1 MRRGYSKALTVIL
14 IIIIVAV
21 IALLAYLG
29 YDYYSRYRTNK
40 DGEAYV
46 DSLTEGLIVDS
57 PTVDVPA
64 TEVPIQENV
73 NTTPSDNNNTTT
85 TQTTQTTETSVSGSS
100 STKKRQM
107 YKGFYTLGSIEIPKT
122 NVKYPILEKN
132 SKRALETAVA
142 VIWPEKKEL
151 NTPGNIVIAGHNYRN
166 GMFFSN
172 NKKLSKGDKIYITD
186 LNKKRIAY
194 TIYKIF
200 EASPN
205 DARFYN
211 RDTKGKREITLS
223 TCTDDSS
230 ARLIIQARE

>member
-1 MRRGYSKALTVIL
+1 MRSRYSKILTIIL

-21 IALLAYLG
+21 FGLFAYLG

-46 DSLTEGLIVDS
+46 DSLTDGAVVDAPVSESNPNVGPSTNVTTNAVDGNTIIDISTDNPSS
-57 PTVDVPA
+57 P
-64 TEVPIQENV
+64 
-73 NTTPSDNNNTTT
+73 
-85 TQTTQTTETSVSGSS
+85 SS
-100 STKKRQM
+100 SSGTKRKRAT

-122 NVKYPILEKN
+122 RVKYPILEKVTKK
-132 SKRALETAVA
+132 SLETAVA
-142 VIWPEKKEL
+142 VVGPEEAEL
-151 NTPGNIVIAGHNYRN
+151 NTHGNVGLVGHKSRN
-166 GMFFSN
+166 GLFFSN

-186 LNKKRIAY
+186 LDKKRVAY

-200 EASPN
+200 ETS
-205 DARFYN
+205 DTDTKFYN
-211 RDTKGKREITLS
+211 RNTDGKREITLS

>member
-46 DSLTEGLIVDS
+46 DTLTDGIIVDEPTVDS
-57 PTVDVPA
+57 PTDSNPQ
-64 TEVPIQENV
+64 TNV
-73 NTTPSDNNNTTT
+73 NTTPS
-85 TQTTQTTETSVSGSS
+85 QTTDTTETQTDGTSS

-122 NVKYPILEKN
+122 NVKYPILEKVTKK
-132 SKRALETAVA
+132 SLETSVA
-142 VIWPEKKEL
+142 VVWPENAEL
-151 NTPGNIVIAGHNYRN
+151 NKPGNVVIVGHNYRN
-166 GMFFSN
+166 GVFFSN

-186 LNKKRIAY
+186 LDKKRIAY

-200 EASPN
+200 EAS
-205 DARFYN
+205 DTDTRFYN